1 MMWGCGASEA
11 ERLQNLVAQSGNVPR
26 VVGLVMPMK
35 ILRLFS
41 LHLLSV
47 SITGLCCAAEAVKIA
62 ELADKQVNESSG
74 LALSARDPQV
84 FWTVND
90 SGGEA
95 CVFAFDQSGKAR
107 GKVAVKDAFNFD
119 WEDLGSG
126 PGSDGA
132 PALYVADI
140 GDNLLKRPVVQ
151 IYEIPEPEFEAK
163 ESAPAKV
170 WAGIYPDGS
179 HNAECLLV
187 DPVSG
192 ALTILTKSEDGGS
205 FLYAF
210 PEKWQEVPMV
220 LKRVGE
226 VQFPAFGR
234 PGKRPID
241 DCMATGS
248 CISADRKR
256 VVVSTYC
263 HLLEW
268 EIRDGEPLSEAMA
281 REAARILPPLTP
293 QMEAICYDSDHATL
307 WFTSERL
314 PTPLYRLRR

>member
-1 MMWGCGASEA
+1 M
-11 ERLQNLVAQSGNVPR
+11 
-26 VVGLVMPMK
+26 
-35 ILRLFS
+35 
-41 LHLLSV
+41 
-47 SITGLCCAAEAVKIA
+47 A
-62 ELADKQVNESSG
+62 ELADKQINESSG
-74 LALSARDPQV
+74 LALSLRDPQV

-126 PGSDGA
+126 PGSDGK

-140 GDNLLKRPVVQ
+140 GDNLRKRPVVQ

-163 ESAPAKV
+163 ESASAKV
-170 WAGIYPDGS
+170 WAGIYPDGA

-205 FLYAF
+205 VLYAF
-210 PEKWQEVPMV
+210 PQKRQDVPMV
-220 LKRVGE
+220 LKRIGE
-226 VQFPAFGR
+226 VQFPAMGR
-234 PGKRPID
+234 PGKRPVD

-268 EIRDGEPLSEAMA
+268 EIREGEPLATAMA
-281 REAARILPPLTP
+281 RDPSRILPPLTP
-293 QMEAICYDSDHATL
+293 QMEAICYDADNATL